1 MRGRSVALVVAALS
15 CALGTALIGCATS
28 YYYIDSESY
37 VRPSVGAGKYKTAA
51 ILYFGYTE
59 ATTVVSADV
68 ADVTDV
74 STRSSGLKE
83 QDVILFSNALID
95 ELSQSGITLVER
107 NRVADL
113 VREQGL
119 IENEFVDLSDLE
131 KVRRIGKLLKADL
144 LIKGSVFTMLGGY
157 RITPGEDVYHVIL
170 VGLAV
175 RAIDSKTGQIVW
187 SDVSTVA
194 ARRAPDDLE
203 DTAVVSDYTV
213 IRDMVGQM
221 VRRFTRPRPAAVA
234 VAGRDDCPDQ
244 PEDEDGFQ
252 DEDGCPDPDN
262 DGDQVPDTVDE
273 CPLEAEDGD
282 GFQDEDGC
290 PDPDNDGDQIP
301 DTRDK
306 CPLEAEDRNGTDDS
320 DGCPDA
326 AEDRDGD
333 GVPDAEDDCREDAE
347 DIDGYEDQDGCP
359 DLDNDG
365 DRLADA
371 QDECPLEMETLNGS
385 KDEDGCPDNG
395 AALVAL
401 NNDGI
406 ELRRELQFRDRPN
419 QPLRENSKPALE
431 VVAAFLVRTPSIGL
445 RIEVSAKPRG
455 NPGRDLERSKR
466 RAETVKA
473 FLVSHGVEDARIE
486 AVGVASDRAP
496 YVTLRLVER

>member
-262 DGDQVPDTVDE
+262 DGDQ
-273 CPLEAEDGD
+273 
-282 GFQDEDGC
+282 
-290 PDPDNDGDQIP
+290 IP

-401 NNDGI
+401 NDDGI